1 LGDGLS
7 SASLRE
13 AELLVTELVTN
24 AVRHG
29 GLSEDDVVVM
39 GVRLNGRILR
49 VEVTDGGPGFDP
61 ALALERDPEATGGW
75 GLLLV
80 SRIARRWGVVRG
92 TPNVAWF
99 ELDLDAGH

>member
-1 LGDGLS
+1 LGDGLT

-29 GLSEDDVVVM
+29 GLAEDDVIVM
-39 GVRLNGRILR
+39 EVGLTGSTLR

-61 ALALERDPEATGGW
+61 ATALERNPEATGGW

-99 ELDLDAGH
+99 ELDLNGQR